1 MGNVSEE
8 AAAGIP
14 KITSLAKQL
23 RDVQEKLSDI
33 RSQEKELASQ
43 QEGLS
48 NAIVEEL
55 RVMGNDDE
63 QMAGIIL
70 ENIGVL
76 KLTTKPYPRVID
88 IDKFVAWGKDVNQM
102 LPPLTV
108 NPTTL
113 SAWYNEQN
121 KINLPLPP
129 EDILPVFWKTTA
141 KINKRS

>member
-76 KLTTKPYPRVID
+76 KLTTKPYPRIID
-88 IDKFVAWGKDVNQM
+88 VDKFVAWGKDVNQM